1 MIFTSFALIL
11 GTCLAMIY
19 KNKSDEKMR
28 NMDPFRLEFREQYM
42 LSLIISIVIAVA
54 QCLLYILPHFT
65 NKFYYYNPDNIT
77 QSDLSNAQGLY
88 SATNVLLMLTW
99 VMASAVNKASINDLD
114 MDPEDSNAR
123 YNDEVETND
132 GGSTSFA
139 E

>member
-123 YNDEVETND
+123 YNDEVETDD